1 MSDNDNC
8 KFFLKRITNKNVRT
22 TRQTRIASSNSSDSS
37 DEESSVI
44 ISDRKKRK
52 PNPMIQSTC
61 SFKKSVN
68 RKRISH
74 NDSDVDDDDDDD
86 QIHVSYASSKS
97 GQRDGP
103 ADMGA
108 TMTLETETERDKD
121 AQSIFER
128 ARKIQQEQTEQDNS
142 QDDDQ
147 TIYRGANNY
156 LQYKQ
161 KKDTPF
167 GNASSGHVR
176 KGPVRAPDN
185 IRSTVRWD
193 YQPDICKDYK
203 ETGFCGFGDSCKFL
217 HDRSDYKAGWQLEL
231 EVTKNQKHKHHH
243 DEQDDDGDDDDP
255 DKYKIDDD
263 DDLPFACFIC
273 RNRFVNPVVTK
284 CRHYFC
290 QQCALDHYKKSTKC
304 FVCSSQTSGVFNI
317 AKDVEK
323 RMKTN
328 QHAEQQKEDSD
339 DEKVD
344 SEYNKDEDY
353 QEQELDREPSNDGD
367 DDDNDNEAI

>member
-1 MSDNDNC
+1 MSDDNC
-8 KFFLKRITNKNVRT
+8 KFFLKRTTNRSVRT
-22 TRQTRIASSNSSDSS
+22 RLTKTSSSNSSDSDS

-52 PNPMIQSTC
+52 PNPMIQSTLTMMMMMM
-61 SFKKSVN
+61 
-68 RKRISH
+68 
-74 NDSDVDDDDDDD
+74 NDA
-86 QIHVSYASSKS
+86 IHVSYASSKS

-103 ADMGA
+103 SDMGA

-128 ARKIQQEQTEQDNS
+128 SRKIQEETMDPNNDEQ
-142 QDDDQ
+142 
-147 TIYRGANNY
+147 IYRGANNY
-156 LQYKQ
+156 QQYKQ

-176 KGPVRAPDN
+176 KGPMRAPDN

-203 ETGFCGFGDSCKFL
+203 ETGFCGFGDSC
-217 HDRSDYKAGWQLEL
+217 
-231 EVTKNQKHKHHH
+231 QKHKHGN
-243 DEQDDDGDDDDP
+243 EDDDNDDDP

-273 RNRFVNPVVTK
+273 RNRFVNPVATK
-284 CRHYFC
+284 CKHYFC

-304 FVCSSQTSGVFNI
+304 FVCGAQTSGVFNI
-317 AKDVEK
+317 AKDIEK
-323 RMKTN
+323 RMKTSE
-328 QHAEQQKEDSD
+328 QFEQQK
-339 DEKVD
+339 DEKD
-344 SEYNKDEDY
+344 SEPDD
-353 QEQELDREPSNDGD
+353 QQDGQPSNDD
-367 DDDNDNEAI
+367 DDYDNENI

>member
-1 MSDNDNC
+1 MSDDNC
-8 KFFLKRITNKNVRT
+8 KFFLKRTTNRSVRT
-22 TRQTRIASSNSSDSS
+22 RLTKTSSSNSSDSDS

-61 SFKKSVN
+61 SFRKSLKNKNKK
-68 RKRISH
+68 ISH
-74 NDSDVDDDDDDD
+74 EDSDDDDDDND
-86 QIHVSYASSKS
+86 AIHVSYASSKS

-103 ADMGA
+103 SDMGA

-128 ARKIQQEQTEQDNS
+128 SRKIQEETMDPNNDEQ
-142 QDDDQ
+142 
-147 TIYRGANNY
+147 IYRGANNY
-156 LQYKQ
+156 QQYKQ

-176 KGPVRAPDN
+176 KGPMRAPDN

-231 EVTKNQKHKHHH
+231 ETSTKGQKHKHGH
-243 DEQDDDGDDDDP
+243 ENEDDDNDDDP

-273 RNRFVNPVVTK
+273 RNRFVNPVATK
-284 CRHYFC
+284 CKHYFC

-304 FVCSSQTSGVFNI
+304 FVCGAQTSGVFNI
-317 AKDVEK
+317 AKDIEK
-323 RMKTN
+323 RMKTSE
-328 QHAEQQKEDSD
+328 QFEQQKDES
-339 DEKVD
+339 DEKD
-344 SEYNKDEDY
+344 SEPDD
-353 QEQELDREPSNDGD
+353 QQDGQPSNDDD
-367 DDDNDNEAI
+367 DDDNENI